1 MSGVDNKKQ
10 FKESKLLTYLQK
22 RYGYEQIARWKYY
35 GGFYYRKSLQWL
47 SLILCPLL
55 AVGCIY
61 WGHYVESDYGRDVF
75 LSLGIGLIVY
85 FGTVQCSGFVR
96 RIRIKQRLRYH
107 YRFFKERTI
116 ETLLSAAEVKFFYH
130 DELFQKLMEPKEFRL
145 FFAATRDGHDKL
157 GVAMNN
163 LADNPAALHDLRLEI
178 KLFFDRVTLLLSSA
192 DISVSAIDKFFQ
204 YAEHYRRLQYSNVVN
219 QDTKYLVESLYQC
232 FSDCS
237 FVDGG
242 PSEFAHVIDE
252 I

>member
-1 MSGVDNKKQ
+1 MTKQ
-10 FKESKLLTYLQK
+10 IKEFWFSAYLKK
-22 RYGYEQIARWKYY
+22 RYGHERVARGKYY
-35 GGFYYRKSLQWL
+35 GAFYCRKFFQLL
-47 SLILCPLL
+47 SLVLCPLL

-61 WGHYVESDYGRDVF
+61 WGHCVGVDYGRDVF
-75 LSLGIGLIVY
+75 LAVGVGLIVY
-85 FGTVQCSGFVR
+85 FGTVQCSSFAR
-96 RIRIKQRLRYH
+96 RIRIKQRLRQH

-116 ETLLSAAEVKFFYH
+116 ETLLSAAEVKFFCH

-145 FFAATRDGHDKL
+145 FFAAARNGNEKL
-157 GVAMNN
+157 GVVMNS

-204 YAEHYRRLQYSNVVN
+204 YAEHYRRLQDSDMENH
-219 QDTKYLVESLYQC
+219 DTKYLVESLYEC

-237 FVDGG
+237 FITCG
-242 PSEFAHVIDE
+242 PCEFSHVIDE

>member
-1 MSGVDNKKQ
+1 MTKQIKEFWISAYLKK
-10 FKESKLLTYLQK
+10 
-22 RYGYEQIARWKYY
+22 RCGYERVARWKYY
-35 GGFYYRKSLQWL
+35 GGFCWRKSLQL
-47 SLILCPLL
+47 VSLILCPLL

-61 WGHYVESDYGRDVF
+61 LGHCVEADYGRDV
-75 LSLGIGLIVY
+75 LLAVGVGLGVY

-96 RIRIKQRLRYH
+96 RIRIKQRLRYN

-145 FFAATRDGHDKL
+145 FFAATRDGEDKL
-157 GVAMNN
+157 GKVMNN

-204 YAEHYRRLQYSNVVN
+204 YAGYYRWLESSNVVSH
-219 QDTKYLVESLYQC
+219 DTKYLVEALYQC

-237 FVDGG
+237 FISCG
-242 PSEFAHVIDE
+242 PCEFSHVIDE

>member
-10 FKESKLLTYLQK
+10 FNESKVLTYLRK
-22 RYGYEQIARWKYY
+22 RYGYERVARWKYY
-35 GGFYYRKSLQWL
+35 GAFYYRKSLQWL

-55 AVGCIY
+55 AVGCIC
-61 WGHYVESDYGRDVF
+61 WGRCVESDYGRDVF

-96 RIRIKQRLRYH
+96 RIRIKQRLRHH

-116 ETLLSAAEVKFFYH
+116 ETLLSVAEVKFLYH
-130 DELFQKLMEPKEFRL
+130 DELFQKLMQPKEFRL

-157 GVAMNN
+157 GAVMNN
-163 LADNPAALHDLRLEI
+163 LADNPAAFHDLRVEI
-178 KLFFDRVTLLLSSA
+178 KLFFDRVSSLLSSA
-192 DISVSAIDKFFQ
+192 DISVSAIDRFFQ
-204 YAEHYRRLQYSNVVN
+204 YAGYYRRLESSNVVSH
-219 QDTKYLVESLYQC
+219 DTKYLVEALYQC
-232 FSDCS
+232 FSDWS

-242 PSEFAHVIDE
+242 PCEFSHVIDE

>member
-1 MSGVDNKKQ
+1 MKE
-10 FKESKLLTYLQK
+10 FKESKFLTCLNK
-22 RYGYEQIARWKYY
+22 WFGYEWVARWKYY

-55 AVGCIY
+55 AVGCIC
-61 WGHYVESDYGRDVF
+61 WGRCVESDYGRDVF

-96 RIRIKQRLRYH
+96 RIRIKQRLRHH

-116 ETLLSAAEVKFFYH
+116 ETLLSAAEVKFLYH
-130 DELFQKLMEPKEFRL
+130 DELFQKLMQPKEFRL

-163 LADNPAALHDLRLEI
+163 LADNPSALHDLRVEI
-178 KLFFDRVTLLLSSA
+178 QLFFDRVTPLLSSA

-204 YAEHYRRLQYSNVVN
+204 YAEHYRRLQNSNVVN
-219 QDTKYLVESLYQC
+219 HDTKYLIESLYEC
-232 FSDCS
+232 FSDRS
-237 FVDGG
+237 FTSGG
-242 PSEFAHVIDE
+242 PCEFSHVINE